1 MSTLP
6 PALPAPGVGPPPWP
20 QVVLSPRQ
28 RWPTVAWLVA
38 MALVAGVAIVGW
50 LRPLQDHKPSAS
62 PALTYTDQQIAN
74 AKADVCA
81 AFGKVQ
87 HALSLAHSHIDS
99 SGYAPDPGSAALT
112 HVALDAGSRYL
123 LTKLA
128 EEPATPPDLATAVR
142 NEANAEQEALIGYM
156 NGLTVSAPELQ
167 PTLNA
172 SDEATATVRRLCK

>member
-1 MSTLP
+1 MASPQLMP
-6 PALPAPGVGPPPWP
+6 SAPPPWP
-20 QVVLSPRQ
+20 PADGPRRPR

-38 MALVAGVAIVGW
+38 ITLVAGIAIVGW
-50 LRPLQDHKPSAS
+50 LRPLGDHKPSAS
-62 PALTYTDQQIAN
+62 PAPTYTDQQIAN

-81 AFGKVQ
+81 AFEKVQ

-99 SGYAPDPGSAALT
+99 NGYAPDPGAAALT